1 MDIKFAREGRVA
13 QYGIAL
19 GVLLY
24 AVWRGLG
31 RFFVL
36 VHLALRHPRG
46 WHGTR

>member
-24 AVWRGLG
+24 AVWRGLAW
-31 RFFVL
+31 FFT
-36 VHLALRHPRG
+36 PRNS
-46 WHGTR
+46 TRPTCAARGMR